1 MLYKPRKGKMKKKI
15 IDKIDLVI
23 EDIINIQEL
32 IDFDTSDSS
41 EYDLDSVV
49 NLLAEIRGR
58 VNNEEEETEKID
70 LKDL

>member
-1 MLYKPRKGKMKKKI
+1 MNKKI

-23 EDIINIQEL
+23 EDIMNLQEL

-49 NLLAEIRGR
+49 SLLAEIRGR
-58 VNNEEEETEKID
+58 VANEEDEVEKID
-70 LKDL
+70 LKEL

>member
-1 MLYKPRKGKMKKKI
+1 MKKKI

-49 NLLAEIRGR
+49 NLLAQIRGK
-58 VNNEEEETEKID
+58 VNNEADEVEKID

>member
-1 MLYKPRKGKMKKKI
+1 MKKKI

-32 IDFDTSDSS
+32 IDFDTSDCS

-58 VNNEEEETEKID
+58 VANEEDQVEKID
-70 LKDL
+70 LKQL

>member
-1 MLYKPRKGKMKKKI
+1 MKKKI

-32 IDFDTSDSS
+32 IDFDTTDSS

-49 NLLAEIRGR
+49 NLLAEIRGK
-58 VNNEEEETEKID
+58 VSNQEEEVEKID
-70 LKDL
+70 LKQL

>member
-1 MLYKPRKGKMKKKI
+1 MKKKI

-23 EDIINIQEL
+23 EDIVNIQEL

-41 EYDLDSVV
+41 EHDLDAVV
-49 NLLAEIRGR
+49 NLLAEIRGI
-58 VNNEEEETEKID
+58 VHNETEEVEKID

>member
-1 MLYKPRKGKMKKKI
+1 MKKKI

-23 EDIINIQEL
+23 EDIIYIQEL

-41 EYDLDSVV
+41 EHDLDSVV
-49 NLLAEIRGR
+49 NLLAEIRGK
-58 VNNEEEETEKID
+58 VNNEAEEVEKID

>member
-1 MLYKPRKGKMKKKI
+1 MNKKI

-23 EDIINIQEL
+23 EDITYLQEL
-32 IDFDTSDSS
+32 IDFDTTDSS

-58 VNNEEEETEKID
+58 VSNQEEEVERID
-70 LKDL
+70 LKQL

>member
-1 MLYKPRKGKMKKKI
+1 MNKKI

-23 EDIINIQEL
+23 EDILNLQEL

-49 NLLAEIRGR
+49 NLLAEIRGK
-58 VNNEEEETEKID
+58 VSNQEEEVERID
-70 LKDL
+70 LKQL

>member
-1 MLYKPRKGKMKKKI
+1 MKKKI

-23 EDIINIQEL
+23 EDILNIQEN

-41 EYDLDSVV
+41 EHDLDSVV
-49 NLLAEIRGR
+49 NLLAEIRDK
-58 VNNEEEETEKID
+58 VNNEVEKVEKID

>member
-1 MLYKPRKGKMKKKI
+1 MKKKI

-23 EDIINIQEL
+23 EDIMNLQEL

>member
-1 MLYKPRKGKMKKKI
+1 MNKKI

-23 EDIINIQEL
+23 EDIFNLQEI

-49 NLLAEIRGR
+49 TLLAEIRGR
-58 VNNEEEETEKID
+58 VANQEDEVEKID
-70 LKDL
+70 LKQL

>member
-1 MLYKPRKGKMKKKI
+1 MKKKI

-41 EYDLDSVV
+41 EHDLDSVV